1 MNAWLFVSLEKGR
14 AHDARLHS
22 SVGEA
27 ELKSHATR
35 FSKARLRKKRLQ
47 VLKRS
52 IERFPITPNEDVGG
66 KLSSRG
72 VLWHQPEQLVST
84 TPTLSH
90 PQNTPGLCGRHAF
103 APGHMSNLA
112 PAMQQALEYAYEVL
126 WPMNSP
132 AIQGP
137 SLKKTIEFWR
147 ASAVQC
153 PLTFYSQVSNAAT
166 LCLAKATDAA
176 YVRQMSMLR
185 TIYQGRAINLI
196 QKAVGELAGPPSTS
210 LISCIMNIH
219 GQGGQILEPAYCPLV
234 PESPIF
240 AAFNLKLYGRFA
252 YPSQHFPALTELL
265 RQRGGI
271 NTLPPGAANPL
282 QL

>member
-14 AHDARLHS
+14 THDPRLHS
-22 SVGEA
+22 SIGEA

-35 FSKARLRKKRLQ
+35 FSKARLRKKKLQ
-47 VLKRS
+47 VLKKS
-52 IERFPITPNEDVGG
+52 IERFPIRPKEDVGD
-66 KLSSRG
+66 KSQSHEA
-72 VLWHQPEQLVST
+72 LWHQPQQLV
-84 TPTLSH
+84 PTSFH
-90 PQNTPGLCGRHAF
+90 PQTTLALGGCHTF
-103 APGHMSNLA
+103 APEHMSDLA

-132 AIQGP
+132 AIQGS
-137 SLKKTIEFWR
+137 SLKTTIQFWR
-147 ASAVQC
+147 AAGVQC

-166 LCLAKATDAA
+166 LCLAKATDAV
-176 YVRQMSMLR
+176 YVRQMSILR
-185 TIYQGRAINLI
+185 TIYQSRAIHLI
-196 QKAVGELAGPPSTS
+196 QKAVGELAGPPSFT
-210 LISCIMNIH
+210 LISCIMNMH
-219 GQGGQILEPAYCPLV
+219 GQGGQILEPTYCSLV

-252 YPSQHFPALTELL
+252 YPPQHFPALTELL

-271 NTLPPGAANPL
+271 STLPPGVANPL